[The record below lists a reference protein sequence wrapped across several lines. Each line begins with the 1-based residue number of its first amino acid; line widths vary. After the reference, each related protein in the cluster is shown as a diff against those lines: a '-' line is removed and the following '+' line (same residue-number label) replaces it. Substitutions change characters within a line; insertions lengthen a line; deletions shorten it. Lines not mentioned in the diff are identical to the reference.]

1 MAKSLANF
9 IVGIG
14 ANTDGFKEGM
24 KEVNSGM
31 LNVRTGAL
39 AAGAALAT
47 ALTAVT
53 GIAISTAKNINE
65 LDLQMQYSDA
75 SIQFAY
81 NFGNAV
87 ERMGGQAQ
95 DAYGEIIEMQNALNA
110 FQREGERT
118 KLEAVAILGI
128 DPSGLFN
135 LENDLITFQSRLA
148 DIVSTSTS
156 KQKLGI
162 QDIFGLSDATMRLL
176 EKGSIQ
182 VNAEMNISESYTGN
196 IEKMVED
203 TREFTQEW
211 NRTKQEA
218 EGLANAITEKSLP
231 AVTKMVQ
238 YTREAFKS
246 IVYAFP
252 GNSPEREESPEE
264 VEQREIESNNRL
276 KQWHNMLDAPA
287 IDERP
292 KPTAAGTL
300 FPQILM
306 QETAPEI
313 THIQNNTITRSTGN
327 DTAIR
332 QPIQIQNHVTTTVEL
347 DKRRLGESVT
357 EYQEEQY
364 FMIEKGLIGTTV
376 A

>member
-9 IVGIG
+9 VVGIG
-14 ANTDGFKEGM
+14 MDAAGFKAGA
-24 KEVNSGM
+24 KEVNSSM
-31 LNVRTGAL
+31 LGIRTGSL

-53 GIAISTAKNINE
+53 GIAIGTAKSINE

-75 SIQFAY
+75 SIQYAY

-87 ERMGGQAQ
+87 ERLGGQAS
-95 DAYGEIIEMQNALNA
+95 DAYGEIINMQKALNA
-110 FQREGERT
+110 FQREGASD

-148 DIVSTSTS
+148 DTLINATP

-162 QDIFGLSDATMRLL
+162 QEIFGLSDATMRLL
-176 EKGSIQ
+176 EQGSYQ
-182 VNAEMNISESYTGN
+182 VNFEMGLSEQYTGN
-196 IEKMVED
+196 IENMTD
-203 TREFTQEW
+203 ASQELLSVW

-218 EGLANAITEKSLP
+218 EGFTNVIAEKSMP
-231 AVTKMVQ
+231 AMTKFIQ

-292 KPTAAGTL
+292 KPTAAGAL

-306 QETAPEI
+306 QQDAPEV
-313 THIQNNTITRSTGN
+313 THIQNNSVTTNNVAQQSIK
-327 DTAIR
+327 
-332 QPIQIQNHVTTTVEL
+332 QPIQIQNHITTSVEL
-347 DKRRLGESVT
+347 DKRKVGESVT
-357 EYQEEQY
+357 QYQEEQY
-364 FMIEKGLIGTTV
+364 FIVEQGLVGTTV

>member
-95 DAYGEIIEMQNALNA
+95 DAYGEIIEMQNSLNA
-110 FQREGERT
+110 FQREGERG

-196 IEKMVED
+196 IEKMVEN

-218 EGLANAITEKSLP
+218 EGFANVITEKSLP
-231 AVTKMVQ
+231 VVTKMVQ
-238 YTREAFKS
+238 YGREAFKS
-246 IVYAFP
+246 IVYAIP

-292 KPTAAGTL
+292 KPTAAGAL
-300 FPQILM
+300 LPQILM
-306 QETAPEI
+306 QETAPEV